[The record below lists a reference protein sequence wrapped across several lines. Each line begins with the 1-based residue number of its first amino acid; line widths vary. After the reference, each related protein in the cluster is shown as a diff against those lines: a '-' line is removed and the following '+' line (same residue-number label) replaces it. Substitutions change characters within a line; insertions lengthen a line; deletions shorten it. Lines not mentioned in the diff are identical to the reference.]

1 MNIVRRLLPP
11 RDDRGA
17 LLIIAMAIITVVALV
32 TGFVL
37 TRGDG
42 SLRATVALRDVART
56 SYAADGAAQTAINA
70 LRTGY
75 DTFNPTTPAYYTNAP
90 GSGCFGTQGT
100 FPNTTAQNT
109 LVLNNLIPKSAGE
122 TQQAMSARVVCTP
135 DSDTGEQGS
144 AVPINNQN
152 KPGYAIVTLNGPVDA
167 TGTKDPGL
175 LVRGGIYA
183 NGAVRGK
190 VNVLAGGVRA
200 TGACDATVT
209 ASPKTCGTGPA
220 ISDPNYS
227 SELGA
232 NVPVLQIP
240 PTSCTS
246 GVAVFE
252 PGYYDDAATLNA
264 ATDLCSV
271 AWFKPGVYYFDFH
284 NDGCANVCPSSLY
297 GTAGNTWTING
308 KTVIGGTPI
317 DAAGNVL
324 PRPPVGVS
332 VPGACRSPITDV
344 NAQGVQFVFG
354 GSSRIYVDQN
364 SKMEL
369 CATYHADR
377 PPIEIYGLKTGS
389 TPTATNVTG
398 LNAAA
403 IGAVGNFT
411 GATVPNLKDVDGNQA
426 TNVNLAVWARDNT
439 GANGALT
446 SSLTVSGFAPATAL
460 PKGTVLTGARL
471 KVTHRS
477 TGAQNTMTLT
487 PNLGTAPISY
497 TLPARANLGTENVDL
512 AARTGWAAFQK
523 AVHDQGFNGASFKLD
538 ASLGKNQVS
547 QLDAVSLELTYYV
560 PVFRGQGGT
569 CIDGTGT
576 ACKFMDMKNG
586 NNKVEV
592 FFQGTTYVPYGDLQ
606 LLLGNFASEIM
617 KFGLVARQLEFAFWN
632 GATSQNVPVIEIPDN
647 SPGFGF
653 ETTLVRLEV
662 YVCPGTTC
670 ASGGE
675 LALKSKVRIFDEGGT
690 PGPPNREVSV
700 LSWSHTR

>member
-1 MNIVRRLLPP
+1 MRKLRHLLPP

-75 DTFNPTTPAYYTNAP
+75 NVGSGEPSPWYYTNETANNT
-90 GSGCFGTQGT
+90 GCFGYDGSGAAA
-100 FPNTTAQNT
+100 TAKNT
-109 LVLNNLIPKSAGE
+109 LVLNSLIPQAAGE
-122 TQQAMSARVVCTP
+122 TQQTMSARVVCTP
-135 DSDTGEQGS
+135 DSDTGEHGS

-152 KPGYAIVTLNGPVDA
+152 KPGYAIVTLNGDVDA
-167 TGTKDPGL
+167 TGSKDPGL

-200 TGACDATVT
+200 TGACDGTVV
-209 ASPKTCGTGPA
+209 AVPKTCGTGPA
-220 ISDPNYS
+220 VSDPNYG

-232 NVPVLQIP
+232 NVPALQTP

-252 PGYYDDAATLNA
+252 PGYYDNAATLTA

-284 NDGCANVCPSSLY
+284 NDGCANVCPSNLY
-297 GTAGNTWTING
+297 GTSGNTWSING

-317 DAAGNVL
+317 DANGNTL
-324 PRPPVGVS
+324 ARPPVGVG

-389 TPTATNVTG
+389 TPTVANANGLTATSVPTPG
-398 LNAAA
+398 S
-403 IGAVGNFT
+403 FT
-411 GATVPNLKDVDGNQA
+411 GANA
-426 TNVNLAVWARDNT
+426 A
-439 GANGALT
+439 
-446 SSLTVSGFAPATAL
+446 
-460 PKGTVLTGARL
+460 
-471 KVTHRS
+471 
-477 TGAQNTMTLT
+477 
-487 PNLGTAPISY
+487 NLGTAGDGNAATWTTTSANAQS
-497 TLPARANLGTENVDL
+497 TTMTMQGFATGSALPAGAVLTAAVLHVRHQDADGTASSQATAKVTVGTTTTTAINVPVSASATTSDIAITGANLNSL
-512 AARTGWAAFQK
+512 QK
-523 AVHDQGFNGASFKLD
+523 EVHDKGYTDASIAYTANAKKNAATTTIDMVKLD
-538 ASLGKNQVS
+538 
-547 QLDAVSLELTYYV
+547 LTYYV
-560 PVFRGQGGT
+560 PVFRGQAGT
-569 CIDGTGT
+569 CVAGSGTP
-576 ACKFMDMKNG
+576 CRFMDMKNG

-617 KFGLVARQLEFAFWN
+617 KFGLIARQLEFAFWN
-632 GATSQNVPVIEIPDN
+632 GASSQNVPVIEIPDN

-662 YVCPGTTC
+662 YVCPGTSCTT
-670 ASGGE
+670 GGE
-675 LALKSKVRIFDEGGT
+675 LALRSKVKIFDEGGT